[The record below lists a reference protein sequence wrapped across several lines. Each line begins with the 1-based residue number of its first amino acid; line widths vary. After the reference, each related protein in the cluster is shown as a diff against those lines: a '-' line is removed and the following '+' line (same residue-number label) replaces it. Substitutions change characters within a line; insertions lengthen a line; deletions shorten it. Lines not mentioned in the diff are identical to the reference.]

1 MALNCMWSN
10 SQIDGPL
17 KMVAREWL
25 VSCATGE
32 IGLFQFVYMAEL
44 QNINK

>member
-10 SQIDGPL
+10 GQIDGPL

-25 VSCATGE
+25 VSHATGE
-32 IGLFQFVYMAEL
+32 IGLFNFVYMAEL